1 MNSLFCFI
9 SCLGMSLVIKDAFR
23 QILWRFI
30 SAIGWFLVIKMI
42 TPYLWPIRFGD
53 YATVLKFF
61 AIWSAL
67 ADFGVYVIAL
77 KELWS
82 YKLFE
87 HWKLIISSTLQS
99 YYNKFVSFRIGMIC
113 IVYIVALILAYIIPA
128 YSSNIYLVRGLPIG
142 MLFSASFM
150 AAWIFQIP
158 LQLWRKM
165 KQVSIWLILA
175 RLVQLGF
182 LAFIIFYWFPVS
194 QDITLSPFLLVLW
207 SVLCSWIT
215 QLIYVWR
222 SSRSVMKF
230 TWDFDRWFSKNLIF
244 SNRKYWVAYYCS
256 SFHTL
261 AVWILLSILYPT
273 IEWFIFMWIWS
284 LALSLLEIML
294 IVPSALWNSLI
305 HKTDHTN
312 IQLSL
317 SSFSSLLQLVV
328 RIWIIIIVNFY
339 MFSDVI
345 IWFISWS
352 KYLAST
358 VWWVWSDTLLPF
370 LGIVLLLSFVK
381 QVYNYVFV
389 SQWMQN
395 MLLPINLTWVIIG
408 LIVGIPMVYYF
419 QLWWWI
425 ITQLLFEL
433 TFVCWAIF
441 VAYRKWLLLQR
452 WSVMPKLTIGIFLL
466 SLLFTLVIGWF
477 VSNIWIFIILTNIS
491 FFALSYYPIKQVVKS
506 L

>member
-1 MNSLFCFI
+1 MKTSFCFV
-9 SCLGMSLVIKDAFR
+9 SFLGMSLVIKDAFW

-61 AIWSAL
+61 AVWSAL
-67 ADFGVYVIAL
+67 ADFGIYVIAL

-87 HWKLIISSTLQS
+87 QGKLIVSNTLQT
-99 YYNKFVSFRIGMIC
+99 YYNKFVTFRIGMIG
-113 IVYIVALILAYIIPA
+113 IVYSIALVLAYIVPA

-158 LQLWRKM
+158 LQLGRKM
-165 KQVSIWLILA
+165 KEVSIWLILA
-175 RLVQLGF
+175 RIIQLVF
-182 LAFIIFYWFPVS
+182 LAFVIYFWFPAS
-194 QDITLSPFLLVLW
+194 EIIELSPFLLVLW
-207 SVLCSWIT
+207 SVFCSWLT
-215 QLIYVWR
+215 QLLYVWR
-222 SSRSVMKF
+222 SSRRVMRF
-230 TWDFDRWFSKNLIF
+230 HWDFDRWFSKDLLLN
-244 SNRKYWVAYYCS
+244 NRKYGVAYYCS

-261 AVWILLSILYPT
+261 AVWILLSMLYPT
-273 IEWFIFMWIWS
+273 IEWFLFMGIWS

-312 IQLSL
+312 VQGSL
-317 SSFSSLLQLVV
+317 ASFSSLLQLVV
-328 RIWIIIIVNFY
+328 WIWSIIVINFY
-339 MFSDVI
+339 MFSDFI

-358 VWWVWSDTLLPF
+358 IWWVWSDTLLPF
-370 LGIVLLLSFVK
+370 LGVVLLLSFVK

-395 MLLPINLTWVIIG
+395 MLLSINLLWVVIG
-408 LIVGIPMVYYF
+408 LVVGIPLVYYF
-419 QLWWWI
+419 QLWWWVV
-425 ITQLLFEL
+425 TQMLFEL
-433 TFVCWAIF
+433 TFVFWAIF
-441 VAYRKWLLLQR
+441 IAYKKWLLLHR
-452 WSVMPKLTIGIFLL
+452 WYALWKLTAGLIVLG
-466 SLLFTLVIGWF
+466 LLFEVVISWF
-477 VSNIWIFIILTNIS
+477 VSNVWVLIAMTNIS
-491 FFALSYYPIKQVVKS
+491 FLLVSYYPIKGVVRW